1 MTRPAGLQR
10 THRYDAGM
18 NFFAVFIALLLEQAR
33 PLGHD
38 NVVQGAVRGW
48 TDWVRRVLDAGQ
60 HHHGWLAWLVAAAL
74 PALVATLVYWAL
86 VSVSVLLGFAWVVLV
101 LYGTVGFRQFSHHF
115 TSIREALEAGDEM
128 AARSALARWQRVE
141 VGELPRQELLRHV
154 IEHSVL
160 SAHRHVFGVLVAFV
174 VLSWVGLGPA
184 GAVLYRLTE
193 QLARHWKPHPDGTP
207 SVPLQQVA
215 ALVWRWLDFVP
226 ARMTALAFAVV
237 GNFEEA
243 VASWR
248 QDAARFPE
256 TNEGV
261 VLAATAGAIN
271 VRLGGKPLGGTQ
283 LGAPSLDALSRSL
296 TDGREPQ
303 LAHLASVVGLVWR
316 SVVLWLLLMALM
328 MLAQTVA

>member
-1 MTRPAGLQR
+1 
-10 THRYDAGM
+10 M

-48 TDWVRRVLDAGQ
+48 AEWVRRVLDAGQ

-74 PALVATLVYWAL
+74 PAVLAALVYWAL
-86 VSVSVLLGFAWVVLV
+86 LSVSILLAFVWTVLV

-115 TSIREALEAGDEM
+115 TSIREALEAGDEA
-128 AARSALARWQRVE
+128 AARAALARWQRVE
-141 VGELPRQELLRHV
+141 VGGLPRQELLRHV

-160 SAHRHVFGVLVAFV
+160 SAHRHVFGVLVCFV
-174 VLSWVGLGPA
+174 VLSWLGLGPA

-193 QLARHWKPHPDGTP
+193 QLARHWKAQPDGTP
-207 SVPLQQVA
+207 SVSLQQA
-215 ALVWRWLDFVP
+215 AARVWRWLDYLP
-226 ARMTALAFAVV
+226 ARVTALAFAVV

-248 QDAARFPE
+248 QDATRFPE
-256 TNEGV
+256 PNEGV

-271 VRLGGKPLGGTQ
+271 VRLGGKPLGAAD
-283 LGAPSLDALSRSL
+283 APAATPDPLARSL

>member
-1 MTRPAGLQR
+1 
-10 THRYDAGM
+10 M

-38 NVVQGAVRGW
+38 NVVQSALRAW
-48 TDWVRRVLDAGQ
+48 TEWVRRVFDAGQ

-74 PALVATLVYWAL
+74 PAGLAALVYWL
-86 VSVSVLLGFAWVVLV
+86 LSSVNGLLGFLWVVLV

-115 TSIREALEAGDEM
+115 TSIREALEAGDEN
-128 AARSALARWQRVE
+128 AARTALARWQRVE
-141 VGELPRQELLRHV
+141 VGDLPRQELLRHV

-160 SAHRHVFGVLVAFV
+160 AAHRHVFGVLVCFV
-174 VLSWVGLGPA
+174 VLSWLGLGPA

-193 QLARHWKPHPDGTP
+193 QLAQHWKARPDGTP
-207 SVPLQQVA
+207 SPSLQQVA
-215 ALVWRWLDFVP
+215 ASVWHWLDYVP
-226 ARMTALAFAVV
+226 ARVTALAFAVV

-248 QDAARFPE
+248 QDAARFSQA
-256 TNEGV
+256 NEGV

-271 VRLGGKPLGGTQ
+271 VRLGGRPLGG
-283 LGAPSLDALSRSL
+283 AEPSVPANDPLSRGL

-316 SVVLWLLLMALM
+316 SVVLWLLVMALM